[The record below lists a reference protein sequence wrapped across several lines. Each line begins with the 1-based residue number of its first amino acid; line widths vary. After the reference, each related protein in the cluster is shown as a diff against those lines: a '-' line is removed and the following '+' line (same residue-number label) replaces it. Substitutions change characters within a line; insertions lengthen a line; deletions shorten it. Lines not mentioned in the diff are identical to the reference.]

1 MKRTV
6 RIKDGVPSGYE
17 FDFRTEV
24 IKDLLYQ
31 IDYQTA
37 YRHDVV
43 TIESEEMVRE
53 LKKLPTSIL
62 LSLYFAYLYI
72 RRELMHAGYE
82 LNGLKVL
89 DAPLDTIH
97 DLMTKD
103 PDFDL
108 KKYIF

>member
-1 MKRTV
+1 MKRKI
-6 RIKDGVPSGYE
+6 RIKECIPQNED

-37 YRHDVV
+37 LRHKVV
-43 TIESEEMVRE
+43 TVEASEMIDE
-53 LKKLPTSIL
+53 LKKLPTSVL
-62 LSLYFAYLYI
+62 LSLYFSYIYI

-89 DAPLDTIH
+89 DMPLDTIH
-97 DLMTKD
+97 DMMAKD

-108 KKYIF
+108 QSYIF

>member
-1 MKRTV
+1 MKRKV
-6 RIKDGVPSGYE
+6 RIKDCVPVGE
-17 FDFRTEV
+17 DFNFQTEV

-37 YRHDVV
+37 HRHNVV
-43 TIESEEMVRE
+43 TIETEEMIEE
-53 LKKLPTSIL
+53 LKKLPTSVL

-89 DAPLDTIH
+89 DVPLDTIH
-97 DLMTKD
+97 DMMTKD

-108 KKYIF
+108 QKYIF